1 MIRIR
6 QIKLNIDENENNLKQ
21 KISQKL
27 KIKEN
32 DILSYK
38 INKKSIDARKEI
50 MYVYE
55 IDAEI
60 KNENIILKKH
70 LNDIIKTP
78 DETYKLPKPGNKK

>member
-60 KNENIILKKH
+60 KVLNIPTKGI
-70 LNDIIKTP
+70 IIK
-78 DETYKLPKPGNKK
+78 

>member
-32 DILSYK
+32 DILTYK
-38 INKKSIDARKEI
+38 IKTTN
-50 MYVYE
+50 Y
-55 IDAEI
+55 
-60 KNENIILKKH
+60 II
-70 LNDIIKTP
+70 I
-78 DETYKLPKPGNKK
+78 GGC